1 MQLTATALVLAL
13 GAIMTAPAYAQT
25 STSGGSNGPSP
36 YAGTGNTVGPTGDP
50 GATSNGHVTPGS
62 GTLPMNRTGATTSPD
77 PSTRSPS
84 SDSWAVDYART
95 HQGRISRDAYLQ
107 EIGRRWDAYDS
118 SARGL
123 TPEQYH
129 RMNNNPDDATAPP
142 LSGSGVRPGD
152 LGPANQKGK

>member
-95 HQGRISRDAYLQ
+95 HQGRDLA
-107 EIGRRWDAYDS
+107 RR
-118 SARGL
+118 L
-123 TPEQYH
+123 P
-129 RMNNNPDDATAPP
+129 
-142 LSGSGVRPGD
+142 PGD
-152 LGPANQKGK
+152 RPSLGRIRFIGPRIDAGAIPPDEQ